1 MGPLWHRIHVRL
13 WSSASQE
20 NGFIQSKESDS
31 GALFLCQT
39 TWFTSHTSCSR
50 QSPTHSSVL
59 WHSSYLSIDLGRS
72 RQHQKPVKRELLKDN
87 PPLTQQICLQGLS
100 GSCPMKGQPQQ
111 NHSSQKPGADPDL
124 VTCFMARNPPSSPL
138 LPHHDP
144 QGTAPWTEPSL
155 PAIPGC
161 KNSFW
166 GISQQKDL
174 KEAITGS
181 VQNTEEIWL
190 PENNNS
196 SWSFGC
202 NTVSKTKREWVP
214 ESHPQSCH
222 MRNSVLLLHHF
233 CPSWNSSILRCRSK
247 TTPFWDFWNTSCVF
261 LPTAPGMQPSPS
273 MYRCWATGDIQLF
286 SATSTFIIQAKE
298 NNLLPREPHLNYF
311 TLFSMERWF
320 LDALQHSIPKQR
332 NHIQKFFQLTFPPG
346 AQQSWVSFRQLVP
359 GMFFINIHQ
368 RNFKRD
374 WKVTPQLKKKK
385 AVWIQGFTPRNPKPL
400 SKQKKK

>member
-87 PPLTQQICLQGLS
+87 PLLTQQICLQGLS

-111 NHSSQKPGADPDL
+111 NHSSQKLGADPDL
-124 VTCFMARNPPSSPL
+124 VTCFMARNPSSSPL
-138 LPHHDP
+138 LSHHDP

-174 KEAITGS
+174 KEATTGS

-190 PENNNS
+190 SEKKNQLMVL
-196 SWSFGC
+196 WLQHC
-202 NTVSKTKREWVP
+202 LQDKTWVR
-214 ESHPQSCH
+214 S
-222 MRNSVLLLHHF
+222 RVA
-233 CPSWNSSILRCRSK
+233 SSILSHEEFC
-247 TTPFWDFWNTSCVF
+247 P
-261 LPTAPGMQPSPS
+261 PAAP
-273 MYRCWATGDIQLF
+273 
-286 SATSTFIIQAKE
+286 
-298 NNLLPREPHLNYF
+298 LLPLLKFQYF
-311 TLFSMERWF
+311 
-320 LDALQHSIPKQR
+320 
-332 NHIQKFFQLTFPPG
+332 
-346 AQQSWVSFRQLVP
+346 
-359 GMFFINIHQ
+359 
-368 RNFKRD
+368 
-374 WKVTPQLKKKK
+374 KV
-385 AVWIQGFTPRNPKPL
+385 
-400 SKQKKK
+400 